1 MAHASTTVTAMAYGL
16 RHLNVNIKQALFALV
31 EAVKHRHNYVR
42 RLLAISSISRD
53 NGIGVYRRAGPWC
66 CCARNVTSALSL
78 DHFVTG
84 NADTFGID
92 ADRVATADLGAR

>member
-16 RHLNVNIKQALFALV
+16 RYLNVNIKQALFALV
-31 EAVKHRHNYVR
+31 EAVKHRHIMYAVFLPF
-42 RLLAISSISRD
+42 RLLSRY
-53 NGIGVYRRAGPWC
+53 NRVGVYRRAGPWC